1 VPSRLA
7 KSLLL
12 TSPAECEQAFY
23 EALENADAEAMAELW
38 LDDEDVCCVHP
49 GGARLLGYAAV
60 RASWGAILDNGAVHA
75 RSTLKRAVEAAG
87 LALHNVIEE
96 VVVTQGRAQRVVQ
109 VIATN
114 AYVKTPAGWKMI
126 LHHASTVPDG
136 EAAEVEVPP
145 GPLH

>member
-1 VPSRLA
+1 MPSRLS
-7 KSLLL
+7 KNLLL
-12 TSPAECEQAFY
+12 TSPTECEQAFY
-23 EALENADAEAMAELW
+23 EAMENADADAMAELW

-49 GGARLLGYAAV
+49 GGSRLLGYPAV
-60 RASWGAILDNGAVHA
+60 RASWGAILDNGPVHVRA
-75 RSTLKRAVEAAG
+75 TLKRAVEASV

-96 VVVTQGRAQRVVQ
+96 VVVAQGRTRRVVQ

-126 LHHASTVPDG
+126 LHHASPVPEG

>member
-1 VPSRLA
+1 MPSRLA
-7 KSLLL
+7 KNLLL
-12 TSPAECEQAFY
+12 TSPTECEQAFY
-23 EALENADAEAMAELW
+23 EAMENADADAMAELW

-49 GGARLLGYAAV
+49 GGSRLLGYPAV
-60 RASWGAILDNGAVHA
+60 RASWSAILDNGPVHVRA
-75 RSTLKRAVEAAG
+75 TLKRAVEAAG

-96 VVVTQGRAQRVVQ
+96 VVVAQGRTQRVVQ

-126 LHHASTVPDG
+126 LHHASPVPEG

>member
-1 VPSRLA
+1 MPSRLA
-7 KSLLL
+7 KTLLL
-12 TSPAECEQAFY
+12 TSPTECEQAFY
-23 EALENADAEAMAELW
+23 EAMENADADAMAELW

-49 GGARLLGYAAV
+49 GGSRLLGYPAV
-60 RASWGAILDNGAVHA
+60 RSSWSAILDNGPVHVRA
-75 RSTLKRAVEAAG
+75 TLKRAVEAAG

-114 AYVKTPAGWKMI
+114 AYVKTPTGWKMI
-126 LHHASTVPDG
+126 LHHASSVPEG
-136 EAAEVEVPP
+136 EVAEVEVPP